1 MSEHDDHIEKS
12 PAPGVTLD
20 NIGSHLRPRD
30 PPRLPHR
37 SADHSLLGPGLPG
50 TWPPMTLDFWL
61 ELLWTTSCPR
71 TLTTLPSPSPP
82 SSGPSPDHCF
92 FYDPI
97 KADQSDSKEIVL
109 IMTELHVKDIFRF
122 WHNFWL
128 AHFDMEESFCESLSF
143 SLASSTT
150 WLKFSRASSQT
161 TLPCWRGP
169 DKHHAWRWWYIRC
182 VMFSAGISQVFLMAF
197 LFLLGFLFTR
207 CLVFSSLPSAHLVPI
222 LCPQARCIAS
232 PARERK
238 WWRWWWW

>member
-197 LFLLGFLFTR
+197 LFL
-207 CLVFSSLPSAHLVPI
+207 
-222 LCPQARCIAS
+222 
-232 PARERK
+232 
-238 WWRWWWW
+238 